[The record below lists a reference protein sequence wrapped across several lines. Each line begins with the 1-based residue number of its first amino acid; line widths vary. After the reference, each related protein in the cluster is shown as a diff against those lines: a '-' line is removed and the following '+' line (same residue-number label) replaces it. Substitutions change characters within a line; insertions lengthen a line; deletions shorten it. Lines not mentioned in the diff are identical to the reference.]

1 MPLRLIL
8 DFSRIKAGIMLDRK
22 TIERLGGWE
31 GYRVERVVWPEGESR
46 GHDLPEAFSAND
58 ALRAL
63 RQPMSAG
70 A

>member
-1 MPLRLIL
+1 MIL

-46 GHDLPEAFSAND
+46 TVTMSTLTGLKRTA
-58 ALRAL
+58 
-63 RQPMSAG
+63 RQG
-70 A
+70 V

>member
-31 GYRVERVVWPEGESR
+31 GLSGGAGRV
-46 GHDLPEAFSAND
+46 A
-58 ALRAL
+58 
-63 RQPMSAG
+63 
-70 A
+70 